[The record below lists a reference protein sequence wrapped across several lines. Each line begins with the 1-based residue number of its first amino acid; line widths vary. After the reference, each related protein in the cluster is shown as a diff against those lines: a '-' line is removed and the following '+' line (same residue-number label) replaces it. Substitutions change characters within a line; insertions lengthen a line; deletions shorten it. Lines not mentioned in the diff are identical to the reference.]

1 VLAAAVAVCVMAMAE
16 SSYASGPVKIHGN
29 HPADIASLGAA
40 ARADAS
46 APLELSVVLGL
57 HNQAALEKLLAA
69 QQDPTSAQYHRWLSA
84 AEFNRRFGP
93 TAAQIDAVKNWLAD
107 AGFVIAKVDRRSRTI
122 TVKGS
127 VATAEAAFATE
138 IVTEGQT
145 SGILPIRRCR
155 RSWPA

>member
-1 VLAAAVAVCVMAMAE
+1 MAFCAMAMAE
-16 SSYASGPVKIHGN
+16 SSYASGPAKIHGN
-29 HPADIASLGAA
+29 HPADIASLAAA
-40 ARADAS
+40 ARADAG

-69 QQDPTSAQYHRWLSA
+69 QQDPASPEYHHWLSG

-93 TAAQIDAVKNWLAD
+93 TAAQIDAVRNWLAD
-107 AGFVIAKVDRRSRTI
+107 AGFVVAKVDRRSRTI

-138 IVTEGQT
+138 IVTNGSNYGNT
-145 SGILPIRRCR
+145 SDP
-155 RSWPA
+155 SVPACWTA